1 MNTFLQVA
9 PNQGLLNLHREILEV
24 ISLEEKLQIIE
35 RFLERKKNAG
45 DTFWFQDRAPEERC
59 VLLSLYAIGQ
69 EAALDP
75 HAKRLDLLVEE
86 LLSIEKFYSSI
97 GGIIGYHVSCLSLLW
112 QKSGREKRGIYHR
125 PKAKDISKCTP
136 SVSKYIV
143 SALRNLPFLAE
154 MYPVGGAADRLSLC
168 NEETGAFQIAATLEF
183 AEKSLLE
190 RLIED
195 LQAREYLYWKLF
207 GEQITVPVALMSSQE
222 KNGTAHLK
230 KMLEEKN
237 WFGRRKESFFLFSQ
251 PLVPSLSPEGEWCK
265 IGTNELLLKPGG
277 HGVIWKLAKESGVFD
292 WLKEQGKHKALMR
305 QINNLVAGVDFG
317 LLAFLGVGFTENK
330 DFGFAACPREKGAS
344 EGVNVVIETE
354 EGCCLTNIEY
364 CDLEHFQ
371 VEDDDL
377 LANTNLL
384 FVDLKTIEDLL
395 EKCPIPGMLVNAKK
409 VKYRD
414 SHGMNHEKEMLRLES
429 TMQNIADAL
438 IEKEMQSRTFITL
451 NKRKKTIA
459 TAKKEFAFGSSMKE
473 TPEDCYLTFLE
484 NAKDLL
490 ENYCGFELPS
500 FRDPL
505 SFFVDGPP
513 FIFLYHPALG
523 PQYAIIAKK
532 LREGRLA
539 MGSEL
544 KLQIAD
550 LDVEGLDVDGSLHI
564 VSDAVLG
571 HRDENGKIQYSNQTG
586 KCTLKNVRVRNL
598 GIHQESSRSFW
609 KDEIVHRE
617 RCEIWIEEGGEFFAR
632 DVILRGDLSIK
643 VPSGVKVSAFM
654 EEGQLKFSR
663 EVLKEPS
670 WQWKYTIGEDDS
682 IEPLIELE

>member
-9 PNQGLLNLHREILEV
+9 PNQGLLNLHKKILEV
-24 ISLEEKLQIIE
+24 ISLKEKLQIIE
-35 RFLERKKNAG
+35 QFLERKKIAR
-45 DTFWFQDRAPEERC
+45 DMFWLQERAPEEQY
-59 VLLSLYAIGQ
+59 VLLALSAIGQ
-69 EAALDP
+69 EAVIDP
-75 HAKRLDLLVEE
+75 HAKGLE
-86 LLSIEKFYSSI
+86 LLIDELLLIEKFYREI
-97 GGIIGYHVSCLSLLW
+97 GGIIGYHISCLSLLK
-112 QKSGREKRGIYHR
+112 QKSAREKRGIYHR

-136 SVSKYIV
+136 AVSKHIV
-143 SALRNLPFLAE
+143 SALRNLPLLAE
-154 MYPVGGAADRLSLC
+154 MYPVGGAADRLSLRD
-168 NEETGAFQIAATLEF
+168 EETGAFQIAATLEF

-237 WFGRRKESFFLFSQ
+237 WFGRSKESFFLFSQ
-251 PLVPSLSPEGEWCK
+251 PLVPSLSPEGDWCK
-265 IGTNELLLKPGG
+265 IGANELLLKPGG
-277 HGVIWKLAKESGVFD
+277 HGVIWKLARESGVLD
-292 WLKEQGKHKALMR
+292 WLKKQGKTKALMR

-317 LLAFLGVGFTENK
+317 LLAFLGVGFSENK
-330 DFGFAACPREKGAS
+330 DFGFAACPREKGTS
-344 EGVNVVIETE
+344 EGVNVVIETN
-354 EGCCLTNIEY
+354 EGYCLTNIEY
-364 CDLEHFQ
+364 CDFEHFQ
-371 VEDDDL
+371 VNDDDL

-384 FVDLKTIEDLL
+384 FVDLTTVEDLL

-414 SHGMNHEKEMLRLES
+414 RLGMNHEKEMLRLES
-429 TMQNIADAL
+429 TMQNVADAL

-451 NKRKKTIA
+451 NKRKKTISPV
-459 TAKKEFAFGSSMKE
+459 KKEFAFGSSMKE

-500 FRDPL
+500 FRDSL
-505 SFFVDGPP
+505 SFFVEGPP
-513 FIFLYHPALG
+513 FIFLYHSALG

-532 LREGRLA
+532 LRAGRLA

-564 VSDAVLG
+564 VTDAILG
-571 HRDENGKIQYSNQTG
+571 HRDEKGKIQCSNQTG
-586 KCTLKNVRVRNL
+586 KCVLKNVRVRNL

-617 RCEIWIEEGGEFFAR
+617 RCEIWIEEGGEFFAC
-632 DVILRGDLSIK
+632 DVILRGDLCIK
-643 VPSGVKVSAFM
+643 VPSGVKVCAYM
-654 EEGQLKFSR
+654 NEGKLEFTS

-670 WQWKYTIGEDDS
+670 WQWNYTIGKDDS
-682 IEPLIELE
+682 IELTK